1 MNIKILC
8 LCLFIC
14 TQTIAVESVVDQA
27 PLPAMMVETL
37 KSSEITVVGPDTL
50 YLEGSTLIEGE
61 HIIIKGNIV
70 TRGNYLKI
78 MARVLEIVEGT
89 EIMAFDK
96 PTVEHKIEKEK
107 LKTPSQAPRETTGAN
122 GKTGDKGF
130 KGNDGYYRPGSI
142 EISAAVIIG
151 RPKIN
156 ANGEG
161 GSSGGV
167 GQNGQDGAQGGHGKD
182 STSTWGMF
190 IKRRAT
196 DGAPGGNGGAPGE
209 GGDGGQGGGAV
220 PTTILYGKAYE
231 WKEDEKGK
239 LIFTELKAESIS
251 ENVSTKPGQGGMG
264 GKPGI
269 GGKGGAGGQGGS
281 GGNYFFGSAHGE
293 DEGPSGKTSTEKGSV
308 GNNGLIGPEVRRE
321 EVLKISNLF
330 ESVLNSF
337 EDKEKSEKKFRL
349 MHATDKFL
357 QSFKDWA
364 NNRSDNSELDLE
376 LKQQILAK
384 KNQLQAESSAM
395 GLNDLSALFSEIKN
409 ESTSDRLSESVKS
422 LEAYL
427 NENYRPSLVDT
438 VNSLKK
444 MTLEITKVKDALKG
458 DSNAFLDSARLFGS
472 PLFENLTDL
481 EKDPETLLLPPS
493 LKRLSST
500 YLGSTGAVSVERK
513 KDAQDKIRIIEKVL
527 P

>member
-1 MNIKILC
+1 
-8 LCLFIC
+8 
-14 TQTIAVESVVDQA
+14 
-27 PLPAMMVETL
+27 
-37 KSSEITVVGPDTL
+37 
-50 YLEGSTLIEGE
+50 
-61 HIIIKGNIV
+61 
-70 TRGNYLKI
+70 
-78 MARVLEIVEGT
+78 
-89 EIMAFDK
+89 
-96 PTVEHKIEKEK
+96 
-107 LKTPSQAPRETTGAN
+107 
-122 GKTGDKGF
+122 
-130 KGNDGYYRPGSI
+130 
-142 EISAAVIIG
+142 
-151 RPKIN
+151 
-156 ANGEG
+156 
-161 GSSGGV
+161 
-167 GQNGQDGAQGGHGKD
+167 
-182 STSTWGMF
+182 MF

-196 DGAPGGNGGAPGE
+196 DGAAGGNGGAPGE

-231 WKEDEKGK
+231 WKENENGK

-269 GGKGGAGGQGGS
+269 GGNGGAGGQGGS

-293 DEGPSGKTSTEKGSV
+293 DDGPSGKASTEKGVAGQS
-308 GNNGLIGPEVRRE
+308 GLLGPEVRRE

-330 ESVLNSF
+330 EAVLESF
-337 EDKEKSEKKFRL
+337 EDKEKSEKRFRL

-357 QSFKDWA
+357 RSFQDWTD
-364 NNRSDNSELDLE
+364 NRNESSDLDRE

-384 KNQLQAESSAM
+384 KNQLQAEASVI
-395 GLNDLSALFSEIKN
+395 GFKDLAAIFSEIKM
-409 ESTSDRLSESVKS
+409 ESTSEDLKS
-422 LEAYL
+422 LAKNIEAYL
-427 NENYRPSLVDT
+427 SENYRPSLVET

-500 YLGSTGAVSVERK
+500 YLGSTGSVRVERK